1 MSSQLLNQISFSKE
15 SVWGTQVTPAKSVE
29 VKFSGGLN
37 TKTNPKYVEGV
48 KALIAKEHDAVLGSA
63 QHEGEFELDLL
74 SDYPAYFFL
83 SALGS
88 VSSALHSGETLV
100 SDHTLTE
107 NVTHPSLSIEQ
118 AYGEEVSR
126 FLGSIASGFKLSIK
140 TGEIPTVQF
149 PMMAKSRV
157 TGATKISPAYSATEK
172 VFDFSDFVIK
182 VGGSQLTEI
191 LSVDFE
197 YKNNVQF
204 LPALNNSADPA
215 FNYVKSSEVTCKIQ
229 AFLDSTSL
237 TSFNDYIAKTERSL
251 ELIGTKTAVIGSAAH
266 NAIDILCPRG
276 IWTASDEKLS
286 DGYNLLD
293 LSFTGMYDT
302 VTSKLISVVITN
314 LLSALS

>member
-1 MSSQLLNQISFSKE
+1 MSSQVLNQISFAKE
-15 SVWGTQVTPAKSVE
+15 STWGTPVTPTKSLE

-37 TKTNPKYVEGV
+37 TKTNPKYLEGV
-48 KALIAKEHDAVLGSA
+48 KAVIAKEHDAVLGSA
-63 QHEGEFELDLL
+63 QHSGDYELDLL

-83 SALGS
+83 TALGA

-100 SDHTLTE
+100 SDHTITE
-107 NVTHPSLSIEQ
+107 NVTHPSLTIEQ
-118 AYGEEVSR
+118 AYGEEISR
-126 FLGSIASGFKLSIK
+126 FAGAIASGFKLNIK

-149 PMMAKSRV
+149 PIMGKSRAI
-157 TGATKISPAYSATEK
+157 GQTKITAAFSATEK

-182 VGGSQLTEI
+182 LGGTQLTEI

-197 YKNNVQF
+197 YKNNIQF

-251 ELIGTKTAVIGSAAH
+251 EIIGTKTAVIGTAAH

-276 IWTASDEKLS
+276 IWTASDEKLN

-302 VTSKLISVVITN
+302 GTAKLISVVITN